1 MKKYS
6 MFDYSFRF
14 SAIILIVIFITLM
27 LLYSCKSD
35 KNIKA
40 VEVNF
45 LINGQD
51 IVKAESFAGTPIIE
65 NNQAIEV
72 TVGEEVNFADLSNPA
87 DEVLSASWD
96 VDNDGVPESTQK
108 EYRHVFAL
116 NGTYEVKYCINQG
129 KTCVSKYVIVKKNDY
144 NVESTSNPT
153 VDVISEPIKETHKP
167 VAINKVKQP
176 EKKQVPEEGEIEK
189 INTQDSKTTQTS
201 QPQPQSQPQSQ
212 APAPRKKVFSNQAM
226 SGGKVGAN
234 CKTDNPNFLKS
245 SAVSLTPSRDIKL
258 KSLKIFA
265 SKSGEVKISL
275 TGPNLNKSLEVYANE
290 GLSTQEFGSLNA
302 VLKAGE
308 NYTLTVSSSEL
319 ELADFGACATGTNH
333 EGLDVDYTSSKA
345 IFQIMFYY

>member
-6 MFDYSFRF
+6 LFDYSFRF
-14 SAIILIVIFITLM
+14 SAIILNVIFITLM

-72 TVGEEVNFADLSNPA
+72 TVGEEVNFTDLSNPA

-116 NGTYEVKYCINQG
+116 KGTYEVKYCINDG
-129 KTCVSKYVIVKKNDY
+129 KTCVSKYVIVKKIDH

-153 VDVISEPIKETHKP
+153 VDVLSEPIEETHKP
-167 VAINKVKQP
+167 VAINKVKQL
-176 EKKQVPEEGEIEK
+176 EKKQVSEESEIEK
-189 INTQDSKTTQTS
+189 IITQDSKTTQTS
-201 QPQPQSQPQSQ
+201 QAQPQAQPQ
-212 APAPRKKVFSNQAM
+212 ALAPRKKIFSNQAM
-226 SGGKVGAN
+226 SGGKVGTN

-245 SAVSLTPSRDIKL
+245 SAVTLTPSRDIKL

-265 SKSGEVKISL
+265 SKSGEVKITL
-275 TGPNLNKSLEVYANE
+275 TGTNLNKSLETYANE
-290 GLSTQEFGSLNA
+290 GLSTQAIGSLNA
-302 VLKAGE
+302 LLQSGE

-319 ELADFGACATGTNH
+319 ELADFGTCVTITNH